1 MKSSNVE
8 QLLTPEEEQ
17 EVIAAIRL
25 AEKETSGEIRVHI
38 EPSSGELTPLKRAS
52 EVFHYL
58 KMDNTS
64 QRNGVLIYV
73 AAKDKTFA
81 IYGDKGINEVVPKDF
96 WESTKDKIQHHFR
109 HQNFKLGLTQGI
121 QKAGEELRTHFPWQ
135 GDDVNE
141 LPDQISK
148 N

>member
-8 QLLTPEEEQ
+8 QVLSQQEEQ
-17 EVIAAIRL
+17 DVIEAIRN
-25 AEKETSGEIRVHI
+25 ADRETKEEIRVHI
-38 EPSSGELTPLKRAS
+38 ESSTGELSPLKRAS

-58 KMDNTS
+58 KMDNTAE
-64 QRNGVLIYV
+64 RNGVLIYV

-81 IYGDKGINEVVPKDF
+81 IYGDKGINKVVPKNF
-96 WESTKDKIQHHFR
+96 WETTKDTIQNHFR
-109 HQNFKLGLTQGI
+109 HKNFKLGLTQGI
-121 QKAGEELRTHFPWQ
+121 QKAGEELKEHFPWQ
-135 GDDVNE
+135 HDDVNE

>member
-8 QLLTPEEEQ
+8 QLLTPEEEK
-17 EVIAAIRL
+17 EVIEAIRL

-38 EPSSGELTPLKRAS
+38 EPSSGELTPLKKAS
-52 EVFHYL
+52 EIFHYL
-58 KMDNTS
+58 KMDNTAE
-64 QRNGVLIYV
+64 RNGVLIYV
-73 AAKDKTFA
+73 AAKDKAFA
-81 IYGDKGINEVVPKDF
+81 IYGDKGINAVVPKDF

-109 HQNFKLGLTQGI
+109 HHNFKLGLTEGI
-121 QKAGEELRTHFPWQ
+121 KKAGEELKAHFPWQ
-135 GDDVNE
+135 HDDINE

>member
-8 QLLTPEEEQ
+8 QLLTQEEEQ
-17 EVIAAIRL
+17 EVIEAIRR

-38 EPSSGELTPLKRAS
+38 EPSSGELSPLKRAS

-58 KMDNTS
+58 KMDNTAD
-64 QRNGVLIYV
+64 RNGVLIYV

-81 IYGDKGINEVVPKDF
+81 IYGDKGINKVVPKDF
-96 WESTKDKIQHHFR
+96 WESTKDKIQYHFR
-109 HQNFKLGLTQGI
+109 NSNFKLGLTEGI
-121 QKAGEELRTHFPWQ
+121 LKAGEELKAHFPWQ
-135 GDDVNE
+135 HDDVNE

>member
-58 KMDNTS
+58 KMDNTA

-96 WESTKDKIQHHFR
+96 WESTKDKIQYHFR

>member
-8 QLLTPEEEQ
+8 QLLSPEEEK
-17 EVIAAIRL
+17 EVIQAIRS

-38 EPSSGELTPLKRAS
+38 EPSSKEQTPLERAA
-52 EVFHYL
+52 EVFNYL
-58 KMDNTS
+58 QMNTTEE
-64 QRNGVLIYV
+64 RNGVLIYV
-73 AAKDKTFA
+73 AANDKKFA

-96 WESTKDKIQHHFR
+96 WESTKDTIQSHFR
-109 HQNFKLGLTQGI
+109 HGHFKLGLTEGI
-121 QKAGEELRTHFPWQ
+121 NKAGEELKAHFPWQ
-135 GDDVNE
+135 KDDINE

>member
-8 QLLTPEEEQ
+8 QLLTQEEEQ
-17 EVIAAIRL
+17 EVIEAIRR

-38 EPSSGELTPLKRAS
+38 EPSSGELSPLKRAS

-58 KMDNTS
+58 KMDNTAD
-64 QRNGVLIYV
+64 RNGVLIYV

-81 IYGDKGINEVVPKDF
+81 IYGDKGINKVVPKDF
-96 WESTKDKIQHHFR
+96 WETTKDKIQYHFR
-109 HQNFKLGLTQGI
+109 NNNFKLGLTEGI
-121 QKAGEELRTHFPWQ
+121 LKAGEELKAHFPWQ
-135 GDDVNE
+135 YDDVNE

>member
-8 QLLTPEEEQ
+8 QLLSQQEEQ
-17 EVIAAIRL
+17 DVIEAIRN
-25 AEKETSGEIRVHI
+25 AERETSGEIRVHI
-38 EPSSGELTPLKRAS
+38 ESSSGELSPLKRAS

-58 KMDNTS
+58 KMDNTAE
-64 QRNGVLIYV
+64 RNGVLIYV

-81 IYGDKGINEVVPKDF
+81 IYGDKGINKVVPKNF
-96 WESTKDKIQHHFR
+96 WETTKDTIQNHFR
-109 HQNFKLGLTQGI
+109 HKNFKLGLTQGI
-121 QKAGEELRTHFPWQ
+121 QKAGEELKEHFPWQ
-135 GDDVNE
+135 HDDVNE

>member
-8 QLLTPEEEQ
+8 QLLSPQEEQ
-17 EVIAAIRL
+17 DVIEAIRN
-25 AEKETSGEIRVHI
+25 AERETSGEIRVHI
-38 EPSSGELTPLKRAS
+38 ESSSGELSPLKRAS

-58 KMDNTS
+58 KMDNTAE
-64 QRNGVLIYV
+64 RNGVLIYV

-81 IYGDKGINEVVPKDF
+81 IYGDKGINKVVPKNF
-96 WESTKDKIQHHFR
+96 WETTKDTIQNHFR
-109 HQNFKLGLTQGI
+109 HKNFKLGLTQGI
-121 QKAGEELRTHFPWQ
+121 QKAGEELKEHFPWQ
-135 GDDVNE
+135 HDDVNE